1 MEKADFLFKENV
13 MDFGS
18 DLQRSI
24 YVGSC
29 IPSEEELEKAS
40 PEKQLLYPEY
50 TENMI
55 LLYCMRRFMPLQ
67 QRETPCRC

>member
-13 MDFGS
+13 MNFGS

-40 PEKQLLYPEY
+40 PEKLILYHNC
-50 TENMI
+50 TI
-55 LLYCMRRFMPLQ
+55 YC
-67 QRETPCRC
+67 TT

>member
-1 MEKADFLFKENV
+1 MLTDMEKADFLFKENV
-13 MDFGS
+13 MNFGS

-40 PEKQLLYPEY
+40 PEKLILYHNC
-50 TENMI
+50 TI
-55 LLYCMRRFMPLQ
+55 YC
-67 QRETPCRC
+67 TT